1 MAKTAT
7 KTELRRRLEEDRQR
21 LLDELAGMADNR
33 AQSDDPTL
41 DVESY
46 SNHPADIGTET
57 YEMEKD
63 LALEGNLRRQLEMTE
78 AAIARLEQGTY
89 GVCTNCGRK
98 IDPERLE
105 ALPHASLCIDCKRQQ
120 EAGR

>member
-7 KTELRRRLEEDRQR
+7 KGKLRRRLEEERQQ
-21 LLDELAGMADNR
+21 LLGALAGMAENR

-41 DVESY
+41 DVEAY
-46 SNHPADIGTET
+46 SNHPANIATET
-57 YEMEKD
+57 FEMEKD

-78 AAIARLEQGTY
+78 EAIDRLDQGKY
-89 GVCTNCGRK
+89 GICTNCGRE

-105 ALPHASLCIDCKRQQ
+105 ALPHASLCIDCKRLQ
-120 EAGR
+120 EAEH